1 MTDSPRATPRR
12 DAQLPDAAFCCA
24 TRIMYLGKRKWFGRQ
39 SRRSLRARE
48 GVFAKKIEPRR
59 RDRELIPSRS
69 RAVGL
74 AIIAWVLG
82 FDRRGA
88 RPFDARVP
96 FDLGRGGLDGH
107 ARPPGVV
114 HHALYALFV
123 LALLV
128 HVPLVLAPP
137 REEVV
142 RLPAIVERDQE
153 VRAEVP
159 VREVHLRITQLLLR
173 GVHGGTHRNEEDA
186 RCVHSRVAM

>member
-96 FDLGRGGLDGH
+96 LDRGRGGREGH
-107 ARPPGVV
+107 VRPPG
-114 HHALYALFV
+114 
-123 LALLV
+123 
-128 HVPLVLAPP
+128 
-137 REEVV
+137 
-142 RLPAIVERDQE
+142 
-153 VRAEVP
+153 
-159 VREVHLRITQLLLR
+159 
-173 GVHGGTHRNEEDA
+173 
-186 RCVHSRVAM
+186 S